1 MNDTKQ
7 LESLL
12 LSHYGRANLSDDLF
26 AALQKAGRKITTYR
40 DTGAFDEFH
49 IRGAEAT
56 RELANLVGLSQ
67 GQKVLDL
74 GCGLG
79 GPSRFIAGEYGC
91 DVTGIDLIP
100 EFIQIA
106 SAIAEKVGLTDK
118 VRFQLC
124 NILDL
129 PFKADAFDMVWSQ
142 HTLMN
147 ISNKAKLFNQIHRVL
162 KPNGILALYEVLAG
176 DLAPIY
182 YPVQWSSDPG
192 TNFLIQENQMR
203 ELLHQAGFKNIAWQE
218 NSAQCLAWFE
228 SLNKKMTSRPQ
239 NAPPPVGLNLVI
251 GPTTAEK
258 ARNTLRNLQENR
270 IRVIYVVF
278 KKI

>member
-26 AALQKAGRKITTYR
+26 AALQNAGRKITTYR

-270 IRVIYVVF
+270 IRVIYAVF
-278 KKI
+278 KT